1 MLKNDNDT
9 GHNTMTNIIKLFTG
23 LLVLS
28 AGTVHAGLEWS
39 FGATSVN
46 GAGAN
51 TASAIIKVTPDD
63 AQLAAADQIG
73 GIANLSINLSVGL
86 FGDVAGQQASI
97 IVTPLVDPG
106 LGSYS
111 LQTIASF
118 VNPSP
123 PGFVFPSG
131 PPENGNLPA
140 SLIGVQNGS
149 NFGLTFLNTND
160 PSFADLFATETMLDV
175 FRLDIQL
182 PDGFEKDVD
191 VSDITLTIDEG
202 NFPVNTQFGEI
213 GSPDTDDPLFAADF
227 TNTAGLTT
235 TLSVVPEP
243 SSMAYLGL
251 CLVSV
256 TGVRWY
262 RRRKQA

>member
-1 MLKNDNDT
+1 MLKNENDI
-9 GHNTMTNIIKLFTG
+9 GHNAMTNITKLFTC
-23 LLVLS
+23 LLMLS

-46 GAGAN
+46 GGGAN

-63 AQLAAADQIG
+63 VQLAAADEIG

-86 FGDVAGQQASI
+86 FGDIAGQQASI

-106 LGSYS
+106 LGSYTLS
-111 LQTIASF
+111 LGSF

-123 PGFVFPSG
+123 PGLVFGSG
-131 PPENGNLPA
+131 PPENGNLKA
-140 SLIGVQNGS
+140 SLSGVQNGS

-175 FRLDIQL
+175 FRLDIEL

-227 TNTAGLTT
+227 TNTDGLTT